1 MDAELFTDGIGEITV
16 GGSIVRVDL
25 FSLSPTERDTSNAP
39 KRVFRQRL
47 IFSVELFA
55 NSVEVMQKALQ
66 GLVDAGAVRRNEPS
80 RLLHLPANPLRI
92 AHGLRMS
99 QAISAEIDSSGAGE
113 APIAASEDARS
124 AARTALDCLA
134 RVANHHGVD
143 LPVERLRHV
152 YAVDG
157 TPPSVDLLLR
167 MAKEAGLRAQATQLD
182 WGVLFRMGEAYPV
195 LLRLS
200 NGNWVVVLRAAER
213 SDGAAAVVVFDPLAE
228 RQDEP
233 LIVDQ
238 DQFCARW
245 QGDAILIKRENL
257 SSEGRKKFG
266 IRWFVPELLRQRRLF
281 ADVAICAL
289 LLYALGLALP
299 IFFQLVIDKVLVHE
313 SFTTLYVLAAGAAAA
328 LLFDAIFSFLRRYL
342 LLYATNK
349 VDIRVATKTFGHL
362 LGLPVTFFEHI
373 SAGVLVKH
381 MQQAARIREFLTG
394 RLFLTTLDAL
404 SLFVFLPVLALY
416 SLKLTCVV
424 LAFTAVIAVVVALLM
439 GPFRRR
445 LYDLYQAEGARQ
457 ALLVETV
464 HGMRT
469 VKSLAM
475 EPLQGKAWDDRCAQS
490 VSMRFGVEKISAIAQ
505 AVTGCLEKMMTLGII
520 ALGALDVFSGEL
532 TIGALVAFN
541 MLAGRVSGPLVQ
553 LVTMVHEYQ
562 EVALAVKMLG
572 EVMNQKPERD
582 GNRDGLRPDLTGK
595 IEFENVSFRYG
606 AEGAPALDDVS
617 FSIAPGSVFGIVGRS
632 GSGKTTLTRLI
643 SGMYPVQ
650 QGLLRIDGYDSR
662 ELELEHLRRNLGV
675 VLQDSFLFRG
685 TVRENIA
692 CVKRDAT
699 FAEVVRAA
707 QLAGADEFIERLPRG
722 FDTMIEE
729 DASNLSGG
737 QKQRLAIARALI
749 TDPRILILD
758 EATSALDS
766 ESEMIIR
773 RNLRRIAAGRTVI
786 IVSHRLSML
795 ADANEILV
803 IDRGQIVDVDHHD
816 RLLSKCTI
824 YRHLWNQQ
832 TKQIA

>member
-1 MDAELFTDGIGEITV
+1 
-16 GGSIVRVDL
+16 
-25 FSLSPTERDTSNAP
+25 
-39 KRVFRQRL
+39 
-47 IFSVELFA
+47 
-55 NSVEVMQKALQ
+55 
-66 GLVDAGAVRRNEPS
+66 
-80 RLLHLPANPLRI
+80 
-92 AHGLRMS
+92 
-99 QAISAEIDSSGAGE
+99 
-113 APIAASEDARS
+113 
-124 AARTALDCLA
+124 
-134 RVANHHGVD
+134 
-143 LPVERLRHV
+143 
-152 YAVDG
+152 
-157 TPPSVDLLLR
+157 
-167 MAKEAGLRAQATQLD
+167 MAKEAGLRARATRLD
-182 WGVLFRMGEAYPV
+182 WDTLFRLGEAYPALV
-195 LLRLS
+195 RLA
-200 NGNWVVVLRAAER
+200 NGNWIIV
-213 SDGAAAVVVFDPLAE
+213 SGAGEGPNGEEMVSVIDPLAE
-228 RQDEP
+228 RQHEP
-233 LIVDQ
+233 LVVGKER
-238 DQFCARW
+238 FCGNW
-245 QGDAILIKRENL
+245 HGESILIKRNR
-257 SSEGRKKFG
+257 SFSGSQQVFG
-266 IRWFVPELLRQRRLF
+266 FRWFIPELLREWRLF
-281 ADVAICAL
+281 VDVAVAAI

-313 SFTTLYVLAAGAAAA
+313 SFTTLYVLAVGAAAA
-328 LLFDAIFSFLRRYL
+328 LVFDSLFSFLRRYL

-362 LGLPVTFFEHI
+362 LGLPITFFEHI

-394 RLFLTTLDAL
+394 RLFLTMLDAL
-404 SLFVFLPVLALY
+404 SLFVFIPVLALY
-416 SLKLTCVV
+416 SIKLTCLV
-424 LAFTAVIAVVVALLM
+424 LAFTALSGTVVTLLM

-445 LYDLYQAEGARQ
+445 LYALYQAEGARQ

-475 EPLQGKAWDDRCAQS
+475 EPLQGRVWDDRCAQS
-490 VSMRFGVEKISAIAQ
+490 VSMRFGVEKISAGAQ
-505 AVTGCLEKMMTLGII
+505 SVTGFLEKMMTLGII
-520 ALGALDVFSGEL
+520 ALGALDVFNGEM

-541 MLAGRVSGPLVQ
+541 MLASRVSGPLVQ
-553 LVTMVHEYQ
+553 MVTMVHEYQ

-572 EVMNQKPERD
+572 EVMNQEPERK
-582 GNRDGLRPDLTGK
+582 GNREGLRPEFTGK

-606 AEGAPALDDVS
+606 TEGAPALDDVS
-617 FSIAPGSVFGIVGRS
+617 FTIEPGKVFGIVGRS

-643 SGMYPVQ
+643 AGLYPVQ

-662 ELELEHLRRNLGV
+662 ELDLIHLRKNLGL
-675 VLQDSFLFRG
+675 VLQDNFLFRG

-699 FAEVVRAA
+699 FAEVMQAA

-722 FDTMIEE
+722 FDTMLEE

-749 TDPRILILD
+749 VNPRVLIFD

-773 RNLRRIAAGRTVI
+773 RNLRRLAEGRTVV

-795 ADANEILV
+795 AEANAILV
-803 IDRGQIVDVDHHD
+803 IDRGRIVDVDRHD
-816 RLLSKCTI
+816 KLLSKCTI

>member
-1 MDAELFTDGIGEITV
+1 
-16 GGSIVRVDL
+16 
-25 FSLSPTERDTSNAP
+25 
-39 KRVFRQRL
+39 
-47 IFSVELFA
+47 
-55 NSVEVMQKALQ
+55 
-66 GLVDAGAVRRNEPS
+66 
-80 RLLHLPANPLRI
+80 
-92 AHGLRMS
+92 MS
-99 QAISAEIDSSGAGE
+99 QATSAEIDCAGAGTP
-113 APIAASEDARS
+113 AAGAGAASVS
-124 AARTALDCLA
+124 SSRTELECLA
-134 RVANHHGVD
+134 KVAAHHGVD
-143 LPVERLRHV
+143 LAVERLKHS
-152 YAVDG
+152 YAVG
-157 TPPSVDLLLR
+157 VVPVATNQLLR
-167 MAKEAGLRAQATQLD
+167 MAKDAGFRAQSTKLD
-182 WGVLFRMGEAYPV
+182 WGALLRLGEAYPA
-195 LLRLS
+195 LARLA
-200 NGNWVVVLRAAER
+200 NGNWIVILAAGQGP
-213 SDGAAAVVVFDPLAE
+213 DGAEAVSIFDPLAE
-228 RQDEP
+228 RRDEP
-233 LIVDQ
+233 IVVGKER
-238 DQFCARW
+238 FCARW
-245 QGDAILIKRENL
+245 AGEVILVKRERL
-257 SSEGRKKFG
+257 AVDGRRVFG
-266 IRWFVPELLRQRRLF
+266 LRWFIPELLRQWRLF
-281 ADVAICAL
+281 ADVTIAAI

-313 SFTTLYVLAAGAAAA
+313 SFTTLYVLAGGATAA
-328 LLFDAIFSFLRRYL
+328 LAFDAIFGFLRRYL

-394 RLFLTTLDAL
+394 RLFLTTLDTL

-416 SLKLTCVV
+416 SVKLTCVV
-424 LAFTAVIAVVVALLM
+424 LAFTAAAGLVVALLM

-475 EPLQGKAWDDRCAQS
+475 EPLQGRTWDDRCAQS
-490 VSMRFGVEKISAIAQ
+490 VSMRFGVEKISAVAQ
-505 AVTGCLEKMMTLGII
+505 SVTGFLEKMMTLGII
-520 ALGALDVFSGEL
+520 SLGALDVFSGEM

-582 GNRDGLRPDLTGK
+582 DDRGALRPDFAGN

-606 AEGAPALDDVS
+606 AEGAPAIDDVS
-617 FSIAPGSVFGIVGRS
+617 FSIASGSIFGIVGRS

-662 ELELEHLRRNLGV
+662 ELDLSHLRRNLGL
-675 VLQDSFLFRG
+675 VLQDNFLFRG
-685 TVRENIA
+685 TVRDNIA

-699 FAEVVRAA
+699 FAEVVHAA

-722 FDTMIEE
+722 FDTMLEE

-749 TDPRILILD
+749 VDPRILILD

-773 RNLRRIAAGRTVI
+773 RNLRRMAAGRTVI

-795 ADANEILV
+795 TDAKQILV
-803 IDRGQIVDVDHHD
+803 IDRGRIVDVDHHD

>member
-1 MDAELFTDGIGEITV
+1 VSADE
-16 GGSIVRVDL
+16 
-25 FSLSPTERDTSNAP
+25 
-39 KRVFRQRL
+39 
-47 IFSVELFA
+47 
-55 NSVEVMQKALQ
+55 AL
-66 GLVDAGAVRRNEPS
+66 RP
-80 RLLHLPANPLRI
+80 PLRTE
-92 AHGLRMS
+92 L
-99 QAISAEIDSSGAGE
+99 E
-113 APIAASEDARS
+113 
-124 AARTALDCLA
+124 CLA
-134 RVANHHGVD
+134 KAAAYHGVD
-143 LPVERLRHV
+143 LPVERLKHT
-152 YAVDG
+152 YAIDG
-157 TPPSVDLLLR
+157 TPVSTTRLLR
-167 MAKEAGLRAQATQLD
+167 IAKEAGLRARPAHLD
-182 WGVLFRMGEAYPV
+182 WGALFRLGEAFPA

-200 NGNWVVVLRAAER
+200 NGNWIVVLGAGHGA
-213 SDGAAAVVVFDPLAE
+213 DGAEAVSVFDPLAE
-228 RQDEP
+228 RRDEP
-233 LIVDQ
+233 LIVDR
-238 DQFCARW
+238 DKFCTRW
-245 QGDAILIKRENL
+245 GGDAVLIKRERL
-257 SSEGRKKFG
+257 ASDHSPTFG
-266 IRWFVPELLRQRRLF
+266 LRWFIPELARQWRLF
-281 ADVAICAL
+281 IDVAIAAIM
-289 LLYALGLALP
+289 LYALGLAIP

-313 SFTTLYVLAAGAAAA
+313 SFTTLYVLAAGATAA
-328 LLFDAIFSFLRRYL
+328 LAFDAIFGFLRRYI

-349 VDIRVATKTFGHL
+349 IDIRVATKTFGHL

-404 SLFVFLPVLALY
+404 SLFVFIPVLALY
-416 SLKLTCVV
+416 SLKLTCMV
-424 LAFTAVIAVVVALLM
+424 LAFTAVSGMVVALLM

-445 LYDLYQAEGARQ
+445 LYNLYQAEGARQ

-475 EPLQGKAWDDRCAQS
+475 EPLQSRVWDDRCAQS
-490 VSMRFGVEKISAIAQ
+490 VTMRFGVEKISAVAQ
-505 AVTGCLEKMMTLGII
+505 STTGFLEKMMTLGII
-520 ALGALDVFSGEL
+520 SLGALDVFSGEM

-553 LVTMVHEYQ
+553 MVTMVHEYQ

-582 GNRDGLRPDLTGK
+582 GNREGLRPEFAGK
-595 IEFENVSFRYG
+595 IDFENVSFRYG
-606 AEGAPALDDVS
+606 SAGAPALDDVS
-617 FSIAPGSVFGIVGRS
+617 FSITPGSIFGIVGRS

-650 QGLLRIDGYDSR
+650 QGLLRVDGYDSR
-662 ELELEHLRRNLGV
+662 ELDLTHLRQNLGL
-675 VLQDSFLFRG
+675 VLQDNFLFRG
-685 TVRENIA
+685 TVRDNIA

-722 FDTMIEE
+722 FDTMLEE

-749 TDPRILILD
+749 VNPRILILD

-766 ESEMIIR
+766 ESELIIR
-773 RNLRRIAAGRTVI
+773 RNLRRIAEGRTVI

-795 ADANEILV
+795 SDANQILV
-803 IDRGQIVDVDHHD
+803 IDRGRIVDVDHHD
-816 RLLSKCTI
+816 RLLSKCMI

-832 TKQIA
+832 TKQVA

>member
-1 MDAELFTDGIGEITV
+1 
-16 GGSIVRVDL
+16 
-25 FSLSPTERDTSNAP
+25 
-39 KRVFRQRL
+39 
-47 IFSVELFA
+47 
-55 NSVEVMQKALQ
+55 
-66 GLVDAGAVRRNEPS
+66 
-80 RLLHLPANPLRI
+80 
-92 AHGLRMS
+92 MS

-113 APIAASEDARS
+113 APVAASEDARS

-182 WGVLFRMGEAYPV
+182 WGVLSRMGEAYPV

-266 IRWFVPELLRQRRLF
+266 IRWFVPELLRQWRLF